1 MFTLTREERI
11 MHWSIELRTPNGR
24 LLGSQVLSMDAGEE
38 QRKEAAVRLS
48 QRHPGR
54 NIVSEV
60 YWGESHG
67 REMKTYEA

>member
-1 MFTLTREERI
+1 

-38 QRKEAAVRLS
+38 QRSEAVSRLS

-54 NIVSEV
+54 NIVSEIC
-60 YWGESHG
+60 YRDSTG
-67 REMKTYEA
+67 REVNTYEVSA